1 LCHRYDFQ
9 SSHAINIEEAREYC
23 LQLNGVVEEQ
33 PFGPDAAVYK
43 VMGKMFALLS
53 LNEIRRVSL
62 KNTPEKNIEIRGQ
75 YEFIEG
81 AWHMNKKH
89 WSMVG
94 LDVVLDQSLVFEL
107 IKESYDLVVAKLPK
121 KLKEELNNL

>member
-1 LCHRYDFQ
+1 
-9 SSHAINIEEAREYC
+9 
-23 LQLNGVVEEQ
+23 
-33 PFGPDAAVYK
+33 
-43 VMGKMFALLS
+43 
-53 LNEIRRVSL
+53 
-62 KNTPEKNIEIRGQ
+62 
-75 YEFIEG
+75 
-81 AWHMNKKH
+81 MNKKH